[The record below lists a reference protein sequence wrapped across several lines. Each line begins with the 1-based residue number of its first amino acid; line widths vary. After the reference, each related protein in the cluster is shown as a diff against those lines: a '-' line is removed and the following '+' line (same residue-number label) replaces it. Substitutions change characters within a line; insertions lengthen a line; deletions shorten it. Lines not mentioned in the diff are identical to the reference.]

1 MNFDNKG
8 FVYFMVL
15 VVTAIW
21 SVTFVSTKE
30 LLAVLSPTEILVYRY
45 VIAYAAFCLI
55 SPSPIVPK
63 NLKDEGIFALCGVL
77 GVSLYF
83 LLENF
88 ALYYSTASN
97 VSLIVST
104 APMLTGIVAHFFTD
118 DEKMTRGFLWGCVF
132 GLGGVFLIIFNGHF
146 ILHLNPLGD
155 AFAILGALSFAVYSI
170 LIRNINKGYSPVEIT
185 RKTFFYALLSL
196 VPLLFTPA
204 FNWKPHVLMNTT
216 VIFHLTFLGIFAS
229 ALCFIVWN
237 RVIWA
242 LGAVK
247 ANNLIYLTPP
257 GTMIAAALL
266 IDERITVFAVAGCL
280 LILVGV
286 FAAQFEK
293 SSSRS

>member
-118 DEKMTRGFLWGCVF
+118 DEKMTRGFLWGC
-132 GLGGVFLIIFNGHF
+132 
-146 ILHLNPLGD
+146 
-155 AFAILGALSFAVYSI
+155 
-170 LIRNINKGYSPVEIT
+170 
-185 RKTFFYALLSL
+185 
-196 VPLLFTPA
+196 
-204 FNWKPHVLMNTT
+204 
-216 VIFHLTFLGIFAS
+216 
-229 ALCFIVWN
+229 
-237 RVIWA
+237 
-242 LGAVK
+242 
-247 ANNLIYLTPP
+247 
-257 GTMIAAALL
+257 
-266 IDERITVFAVAGCL
+266 L